1 MQRLKEDYPWIQT
14 PLVVGAPMRLIA
26 LADMAV
32 EVSKA
37 GGIGFIGAG
46 TDVSDLESH
55 MQHAKSLLQNTPA
68 ALPTKNETLPIG
80 IGFINWGADLETAIP
95 IIAQHR
101 PAAVWFFAPSST
113 ASLVHWAEASRTA
126 SPATKI
132 WVQVGSV
139 KDAVEVVQQIGP
151 DVLVVQG
158 TDAGGHGL
166 VQGASI
172 VTLLP
177 EVNDAIDTLHHRTQC
192 AKPILLAAGG
202 ISESRTFTASLTLGA
217 SGCVLGTRLLA
228 TPEAA
233 ISSGY
238 RSAILRTTDGG
249 QSTVRTKVYDSLRG
263 TNWAE
268 THNARGIITQ
278 SYVDAVEKGMSQEE
292 NTRLYREEMGKGDEG
307 WRESGGRMTAYAG
320 SGVGLVRE
328 VKGAG
333 EVVREVRD
341 GVVGVLE
348 GVGRRARL

>member
-1 MQRLKEDYPWIQT
+1 
-14 PLVVGAPMRLIA
+14 
-26 LADMAV
+26 MAV
-32 EVSKA
+32 EISKA

-55 MQHAKSLLQNTPA
+55 IRHAKKLLKSTTLETHNG
-68 ALPTKNETLPIG
+68 TLPIG
-80 IGFINWGADLETAIP
+80 IGFINWGANLETAIP
-95 IIAQHR
+95 IIAQYR

-113 ASLVHWAEASRTA
+113 TSLVQWTGESRTA
-126 SPATKI
+126 SPKTKI
-132 WVQVGSV
+132 WVQIGSV
-139 KDAVEVVQQIGP
+139 KEAVEAVKQVQP

-166 VQGASI
+166 VKGASI

-177 EVNDAIDTLHHRTQC
+177 EVKDTLDEYFEQNQTQQ
-192 AKPILLAAGG
+192 KPILLAAGG
-202 ISESRTFTASLTLGA
+202 ISEPRTFAAALTLGA
-217 SGCVLGTRLLA
+217 SGCILGTRLLA
-228 TPEAA
+228 TPEAN
-233 ISSGY
+233 ITQGY
-238 RSAILRTTDGG
+238 RSAVLRTTDGG

-292 NTRLYREEMGKGDEG
+292 NTRLYKEEMGKGDEG
-307 WRESGGRMTAYAG
+307 WRQNGGRMTTYAG

-328 VKGAG
+328 VMPAG
-333 EVVREVRD
+333 DVVREVRD

-348 GVGRRARL
+348 ETERRARL

>member
-1 MQRLKEDYPWIQT
+1 
-14 PLVVGAPMRLIA
+14 
-26 LADMAV
+26 MAV

-55 MQHAKSLLQNTPA
+55 VHHAKELLKNTTLQTQNG
-68 ALPTKNETLPIG
+68 TLPIG
-80 IGFINWGADLETAIP
+80 IGFINWGANLEMAMP
-95 IIAQHR
+95 IIARHR

-113 ASLVHWAEASRTA
+113 TSLVQWAEKSRSA
-126 SPATKI
+126 CPDSKI

-139 KDAVEVVQQIGP
+139 TEAVEAVKHVQP

-166 VQGASI
+166 VKGASI

-177 EVNDAIDTLHHRTQC
+177 EVKDTLDEYLQTHPTQRT
-192 AKPILLAAGG
+192 PILVAAGG
-202 ISESRTFTASLTLGA
+202 ISESRTFAAALALGA
-217 SGCVLGTRLLA
+217 SGCILGTRLLA
-228 TPEAA
+228 TPEAK
-233 ISSGY
+233 ISQGY
-238 RSAILRTTDGG
+238 RSAVLRTTDGG

-292 NTRLYREEMGKGDEG
+292 NTRLYKEEMEKGDEG
-307 WRESGGRMTAYAG
+307 WRQNGGRMTAYAG
-320 SGVGLVRE
+320 SGVGLV
-328 VKGAG
+328 KKAIPAG
-333 EVVREVRD
+333 DVVREVRG

-348 GVGRRARL
+348 RAERRAKM

>member
-1 MQRLKEDYPWIQT
+1 MQ
-14 PLVVGAPMRLIA
+14 
-26 LADMAV
+26 
-32 EVSKA
+32 
-37 GGIGFIGAG
+37 
-46 TDVSDLESH
+46 DLPDT
-55 MQHAKSLLQNTPA
+55 LRTRNG
-68 ALPTKNETLPIG
+68 TLPLG
-80 IGFINWGADLETAIP
+80 IGFINWGADLKAAIP

-113 ASLVHWAEASRTA
+113 ASLVQWTEASRTA

-139 KDAVEVVQQIGP
+139 SDAIDVAKNIQP

-166 VQGASI
+166 VKGASI

-177 EVNDAIDTLHHRTQC
+177 EVHDAIAAYYKQHHTTTQNPL
-192 AKPILLAAGG
+192 KQPILLAAGG
-202 ISESRTFTASLTLGA
+202 ISDPRTFTAALALGA

-233 ISSGY
+233 ISAGY
-238 RSAILRTTDGG
+238 RAAVLRTTDGG
-249 QSTVRTKVYDSLRG
+249 QSTVRTKVYDALRG

-278 SYVDAVEKGMSQEE
+278 SYVDAVEGGMNHEE
-292 NTRLYREEMGKGDEG
+292 NTRLYREEMRKGDEG
-307 WRESGGRMTAYAG
+307 WREHGGRMTAYAG
-320 SGVGLVRE
+320 SGVGLVKE
-328 VKGAG
+328 VRPAG
-333 EVVREVRD
+333 EVVREVRE

>member
-1 MQRLKEDYPWIQT
+1 
-14 PLVVGAPMRLIA
+14 MRLIA

-55 MQHAKSLLQNTPA
+55 VRHAQELLKSTTLQTRHG
-68 ALPTKNETLPIG
+68 TLPIG
-80 IGFINWGADLETAIP
+80 IGFINWGANLEMAIP
-95 IIAQHR
+95 IIARHR
-101 PAAVWFFAPSST
+101 PAAVWFFAPSSII
-113 ASLVHWAEASRTA
+113 SLVQWTEKSRTA
-126 SPATKI
+126 SPETKI

-139 KDAVEVVQQIGP
+139 TEAVEVVKQVQP

-166 VQGASI
+166 VKGASI

-177 EVNDAIDTLHHRTQC
+177 EVKDTLEEYFQKTQTRQ
-192 AKPILLAAGG
+192 KPIVIAAGG
-202 ISESRTFTASLTLGA
+202 ISDSRTFAAALTLGA
-217 SGCVLGTRLLA
+217 SGCILGTRLLA
-228 TPEAA
+228 TPEAN
-233 ISSGY
+233 ITQGY
-238 RSAILRTTDGG
+238 RSAVLRTTDGG

-292 NTRLYREEMGKGDEG
+292 NTRLYKEEMERGDEG
-307 WRESGGRMTAYAG
+307 WRQDGGRMTAYAG
-320 SGVGLVRE
+320 SGVGLVRK
-328 VKGAG
+328 VMPVGD
-333 EVVREVRD
+333 VIREVRD

-348 GVGRRARL
+348 RVERRARI